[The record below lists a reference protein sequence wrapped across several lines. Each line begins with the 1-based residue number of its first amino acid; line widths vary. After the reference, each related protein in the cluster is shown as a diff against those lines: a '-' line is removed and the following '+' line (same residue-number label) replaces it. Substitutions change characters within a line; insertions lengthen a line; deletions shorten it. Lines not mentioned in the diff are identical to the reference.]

1 MAPAPDSETRESA
14 SAASPGA
21 TPRPALAVD
30 ALGLWQR
37 FHVRLTGLYG
47 GAVFAVI
54 TLMGVI
60 FYTYG
65 VEVEVAALQSRM
77 RAMAVSIAA
86 GVTVESVQPLRQA
99 QDRERAE
106 YRQLVQRFASICRD
120 EPDVTSIYV
129 LLPTEQTGVFR
140 FAADHVTAGGVAPA
154 MVGELYDA
162 RRTPAMQ
169 QALQTPTAEN
179 ETYTDKWGEFMSGY
193 APVRDASGRGMA
205 VLGVDVR
212 AERVAAMKANVRA
225 LTLAIY
231 AFAVLLLL
239 PMAWLVARHVRR
251 PLSAII
257 ATTGA
262 IARGQLD
269 AQTNLHR
276 NDEFGLLAKHLDKM
290 ALGLRERETIRATFG
305 RYVSEEVARKVLSS
319 NDAAALGGEER
330 QVTVLLTDL
339 ANYSTLA
346 EFLPPV
352 AVVQT
357 LNAYMTA
364 MGELID
370 QHGGCVIEYQGDAIL
385 CVFGAPGEL
394 PGHAQAA
401 VECASAMVQRLH
413 GLNAEWQASGVAN
426 LWQARGIAQIGA
438 RVGIHTGRVVAG
450 NVGSASRVK
459 YAVVGD
465 AVNVAARVEALN
477 KETGTEL
484 LFTEATWRGLAPELQ
499 AQAEFRGEHAVKG
512 RAQVVRVW
520 TLRAKPPDDPSPAPA
535 EIAGR

>member
-1 MAPAPDSETRESA
+1 VAPDQPQPSPTQ
-14 SAASPGA
+14 AAQPQPIEARG
-21 TPRPALAVD
+21 VD
-30 ALGLWQR
+30 ALHLWQR

-47 GAVFAVI
+47 GAVFLVI

-65 VEVEVAALQSRM
+65 VDVEITALQSRM

-86 GVTVESVQPLRQA
+86 AVPADEVQRLRQS
-99 QDRERAE
+99 QDRERPE
-106 YRQLVQRFASICRD
+106 YRALVQRFAAICRD

-129 LLPTEQTGVFR
+129 ALATDQPGVFR
-140 FAADHVTAGGVAPA
+140 FAADHVASGQVAPA
-154 MVGELYDA
+154 AVGELYDA
-162 RRTPAMQ
+162 SHTPAMPA
-169 QALQTPTAEN
+169 ALLGPTAER
-179 ETYTDKWGEFMSGY
+179 EIYADKWGEFMSGY
-193 APVRDASGRGMA
+193 APVRDSLGQA
-205 VLGVDVR
+205 VAVVGVDVR
-212 AERVAAMKANVRA
+212 AERVAAMKANVRG

-231 AFAVLLLL
+231 LFALLLLL
-239 PMAWLVARHVRR
+239 PLAWLVGRHVRR

-257 ATTGA
+257 DTTGA

-269 AQTNLHR
+269 TQTRLYR
-276 NDEFGLLAKHLDKM
+276 RDEFGILAQHLDKM
-290 ALGLRERETIRATFG
+290 ASGLRERETIRATFG

-319 NDAAALGGEER
+319 KDAAALGGEER

-339 ANYSTLA
+339 ANYSTLS
-346 EFLPPV
+346 EFLPPT

-394 PGHAQAA
+394 AHHPQAA
-401 VECASAMVQRLH
+401 VECARAMVVRLAQ
-413 GLNAEWQASGVAN
+413 LNREWQTSGLAK
-426 LWQARGIAQIGA
+426 LWQDRGIAQISA

-484 LFTEATWRGLAPELQ
+484 LFTQATWQGLTAELQ
-499 AQAEFRGEHAVKG
+499 QAAKDRGEHHLKG
-512 RAQVVRVW
+512 REQAVRVW
-520 TLRAKPPDDPSPAPA
+520 TLASGDVSVT
-535 EIAGR
+535 

>member
-1 MAPAPDSETRESA
+1 MAAAPSPESRDATPASGPSSPN
-14 SAASPGA
+14 SPGL
-21 TPRPALAVD
+21 TTD

-60 FYTYG
+60 FYIYG
-65 VEVEVAALQSRM
+65 ADVEVLALQSRM

-86 GVTVESVQPLRQA
+86 GVPAESVQVLRQA
-99 QDRERAE
+99 TDRARPE
-106 YRQLVQRFASICRD
+106 YRQLVNRFASICRD

-129 LLPTEQTGVFR
+129 LLPTDRAGIFR

-154 MVGELYDA
+154 VVGELYDA

-169 QALQTPTAEN
+169 QALQGPTAED
-179 ETYTDKWGEFMSGY
+179 ETYADKWGEFMSGY
-193 APVRDASGRGMA
+193 APIRDTSGRGIA
-205 VLGVDVR
+205 VLGLDVR
-212 AERVAAMKANVRA
+212 AERIAAMKANVRA

-231 AFAVLLLL
+231 VFAVLLLL
-239 PMAWLVARHVRR
+239 PMAWLVGRHVRR

-269 AQTNLHR
+269 AQTNLQR
-276 NDEFGLLAKHLDKM
+276 DDEFGLLAKHLDKM

-319 NDAAALGGEER
+319 SDAAALGGEER

-413 GLNAEWQASGVAN
+413 ALNAEWQASGLAE
-426 LWQARGIAQIGA
+426 LWQARGISRIGA

-484 LFTEATWRGLAPELQ
+484 LFTQATWQALDASLQ
-499 AQAEFRGEHAVKG
+499 LRSAFHGEHAVKG
-512 RAQVVRVW
+512 RATPVRVW
-520 TLRAKPPDDPSPAPA
+520 TLAAHGVDRAGPEPQHSPP
-535 EIAGR
+535 